1 MASPCTKTDQPV
13 KHYRLIFLMKMRI
26 NDIMHR
32 INKPL
37 IITISGD
44 LGSGKSVLAGALV
57 DYWGAE
63 AYSTGKIQRQ
73 MAEARGISTLE
84 LNKLA
89 ETDKSIDD
97 EIDGNFR
104 QLAQTDTNL
113 VIDSRMAWHF
123 IPESFKIKLEVN
135 PVLAAERIIA
145 ADRSNEKYG
154 DFNATLQGLKDRKT
168 SERERF
174 QKYYNVDIEDQD
186 NYDLVIETTD
196 VTPLSIQIVTN
207 DAIKDWLIQKPY
219 DHFWVGARNLVPS
232 KTKRDLHNTV
242 TVMRK
247 DGFYIILNGHKR
259 VTKSLDR
266 DYSLVPC
273 IRIPEKNI
281 PALDQQVI
289 ETWQQKNDFTFAVDP
304 QRLFKV

>member
-1 MASPCTKTDQPV
+1 
-13 KHYRLIFLMKMRI
+13 
-26 NDIMHR
+26 MHR

-37 IITISGD
+37 IVTISGD
-44 LGSGKSVLAGALV
+44 LGSGKSVLANALMN
-57 DYWGAE
+57 YWSAE
-63 AYSTGKIQRQ
+63 SYSTGKIQRE
-73 MAEARGISTLE
+73 MAEQRGITTLE

-104 QLAQTDTNL
+104 KLSQTDKNL

-145 ADRSNEKYG
+145 ANRSNEKYG
-154 DFNATLQGLKDRKT
+154 DFDATLQGLKDRKL

-196 VTPLSIQIVTN
+196 VTPQAIQIVAN
-207 DAIKDWLIQKPY
+207 DAIKDFLISKPY
-219 DHFWVGARNLVPS
+219 DHFWVGARNLIPS
-232 KTKRDLHNTV
+232 KNKRDLHETV
-242 TVMRK
+242 TVTRK
-247 DGFYIILNGHKR
+247 DGFYVILNGHKR
-259 VTKSLDR
+259 VTKALDR
-266 DYSLVPC
+266 GYSLTPC
-273 IRIPEKNI
+273 IRIPNHTL
-281 PALDQQVI
+281 PNLDPQVI
-289 ETWQQKNDFTFAVDP
+289 QTWQDKNDFTFAVDP
-304 QRLFKV
+304 KRLVDI

>member
-1 MASPCTKTDQPV
+1 MRVV
-13 KHYRLIFLMKMRI
+13 KHLPIDFTRKMGI
-26 NDIMHR
+26 YMDMHR
-32 INKPL
+32 INRPL

-44 LGSGKSVLAGALV
+44 LGGGKSVLANALV

-63 AYSTGKIQRQ
+63 AYSTGKIQRA
-73 MAEARGISTLE
+73 MADERGISTLE

-97 EIDGNFR
+97 EIDSNFKKLS
-104 QLAQTDTNL
+104 QSEKNL

-145 ADRSNEKYG
+145 ANRDNEKYG
-154 DFNATLQGLKDRKT
+154 DFDATLQGLKDRKA

-174 QKYYNVDIEDQD
+174 QKYYGVDIEDQD

-196 VTPLSIQIVTN
+196 VTPQAIQIVAN
-207 DAIKDWLIQKPY
+207 DAIKDWLINKPY
-219 DHFWVGARNLVPS
+219 DHFWVGARNLIPT
-232 KTKRDLHNTV
+232 KNKRDLRGTI

-247 DGFYIILNGHKR
+247 NGFYLILGGHKR
-259 VTKSLDR
+259 VTKALDR
-266 DYSLVPC
+266 GYSLTPC
-273 IRIPEKNI
+273 VKLPNKDLPAMDEK
-281 PALDQQVI
+281 VI
-289 ETWQQKNDFTFAVDP
+289 ETWQEKNDFTFAVDTK
-304 QRLFKV
+304 RLFEG

>member
-1 MASPCTKTDQPV
+1 MGI
-13 KHYRLIFLMKMRI
+13 YR
-26 NDIMHR
+26 DMHR
-32 INKPL
+32 INRPL

-44 LGSGKSVLAGALV
+44 LGGGKSVLANALV

-63 AYSTGKIQRQ
+63 AYSTGKIQRA
-73 MAEARGISTLE
+73 MADERGISTLE

-97 EIDGNFR
+97 EIDSNFKKLS
-104 QLAQTDTNL
+104 QSEKNL

-145 ADRSNEKYG
+145 ANRDNEKYG
-154 DFNATLQGLKDRKT
+154 DFDATLQGLKDRKA

-174 QKYYNVDIEDQD
+174 QKYYGVDIEDQD

-196 VTPLSIQIVTN
+196 VTPQAIQIVAN
-207 DAIKDWLIQKPY
+207 DAIKDWLINKPY
-219 DHFWVGARNLVPS
+219 DHFWVGARNLIPT
-232 KTKRDLHNTV
+232 KNKRDLRGTI

-247 DGFYIILNGHKR
+247 NGFYLILGGHKR
-259 VTKSLDR
+259 VTKALDR
-266 DYSLVPC
+266 GYSLTPC
-273 IRIPEKNI
+273 VKLPNKDLPPMDEK
-281 PALDQQVI
+281 VI
-289 ETWQQKNDFTFAVDP
+289 ETWQEKNDFTFAVDTA
-304 QRLFKV
+304 RLFEG

>member
-1 MASPCTKTDQPV
+1 
-13 KHYRLIFLMKMRI
+13 
-26 NDIMHR
+26 MHR
-32 INKPL
+32 INRPL
-37 IITISGD
+37 IVTISGD
-44 LGSGKSVLAGALV
+44 LGSGKSVLANALV

-63 AYSTGKIQRQ
+63 AYSTGKIQRK
-73 MAEARGISTLE
+73 MAEDRGITTLE

-104 QLAQTDTNL
+104 KLAETDKNL

-145 ADRSNEKYG
+145 ANRDNEKYG
-154 DFNATLQGLKDRKT
+154 DFDATLQGLKDRKS

-174 QKYYNVDIEDQD
+174 QKYYGVDIEDQE

-196 VTPLSIQIVTN
+196 VTPEAIQIVTN

-219 DHFWVGARNLVPS
+219 DHFWVGARNLIPT
-232 KTKRDLHNTV
+232 KNKRDLHNNV
-242 TVMRK
+242 IVMRK
-247 DGFYIILNGHKR
+247 DGFYILLNGHKR

-273 IRIPEKNI
+273 VRVPNKDI
-281 PALDQQVI
+281 PALDKQVI
-289 ETWQQKNDFTFAVDP
+289 DTWQDKNGFTFAVDP
-304 QRLFKV
+304 ARLFGN

>member
-1 MASPCTKTDQPV
+1 
-13 KHYRLIFLMKMRI
+13 
-26 NDIMHR
+26 MHR
-32 INKPL
+32 INRPL

-44 LGSGKSVLAGALV
+44 LGGGKSVLANALV

-63 AYSTGKIQRQ
+63 AYSTGKIQRE
-73 MAEARGISTLE
+73 MAAERGITTLE

-97 EIDGNFR
+97 EIDGNFKK
-104 QLAQTDTNL
+104 LSKTDKNL

-145 ADRSNEKYG
+145 ANRSNEKYG
-154 DFNATLQGLKDRKT
+154 DFDETLKGLKDRKL

-174 QKYYNVDIEDQD
+174 LKYYNVDIEDQD

-196 VTPLSIQIVTN
+196 VTPEAIQIVTN
-207 DAIKDWLIQKPY
+207 DAIKDWLIGKPY
-219 DHFWVGARNLVPS
+219 DQFWVGARNLIPS
-232 KTKRDLHNTV
+232 KAKRDLHSTV
-242 TVMRK
+242 TAARK
-247 DGFYIILNGHKR
+247 DGFYVLINGHKR

-266 DYSLVPC
+266 EYSLVPC
-273 IRIPEKNI
+273 VRIPNKNL
-281 PALDQQVI
+281 PELDQKII
-289 ETWQQKNDFTFAVDP
+289 ETWQKKNGFTFAVSP
-304 QRLFKV
+304 ERLFD

>member
-1 MASPCTKTDQPV
+1 
-13 KHYRLIFLMKMRI
+13 
-26 NDIMHR
+26 MHR
-32 INKPL
+32 INRPL

-44 LGSGKSVLAGALV
+44 LGSGKSVLASALV

-63 AYSTGKIQRQ
+63 LYSTGKIQRQ
-73 MAEARGISTLE
+73 MAEERGITTLE

-97 EIDGNFR
+97 EIDGNFAK
-104 QLAQTDTNL
+104 LSQTDKNL
-113 VIDSRMAWHF
+113 VVDSRMAWHF
-123 IPESFKIKLEVN
+123 IPDSFKIKLEVN

-154 DFNATLQGLKDRKT
+154 DFDATLQGLKDRKA

-174 QKYYNVDIEDQD
+174 KKYYDVDIEDQD

-196 VTPLSIQIVTN
+196 VTPQAIQIVTN
-207 DAIKDWLIQKPY
+207 DAIKDWLIGKPY
-219 DHFWVGARNLVPS
+219 DHFWVRARNLIPT
-232 KTKRDLHNTV
+232 KAKRDLNS
-242 TVMRK
+242 TVMVTRK
-247 DGFYIILNGHKR
+247 DGFYILLNGHKR

-273 IRIPEKNI
+273 VRMGKDKTPTLNPKII
-281 PALDQQVI
+281 QV
-289 ETWQQKNDFTFAVDP
+289 WQEKNDFKFAVDP
-304 QRLFKV
+304 KRLFSE

>member
-1 MASPCTKTDQPV
+1 
-13 KHYRLIFLMKMRI
+13 
-26 NDIMHR
+26 MHR
-32 INKPL
+32 INRSL

-44 LGSGKSVLAGALV
+44 LGSGKSVLAKALV

-63 AYSTGKIQRQ
+63 AYSTGTIQRK
-73 MAEARGISTLE
+73 MAEERGITTLE
-84 LNKLA
+84 LNRLA

-97 EIDGNFR
+97 EIDGNFAK
-104 QLAQTDTNL
+104 LSQTDRNL
-113 VIDSRMAWHF
+113 VVDSRMAWHF
-123 IPESFKIKLEVN
+123 IPDSFKIKLEVN

-145 ADRSNEKYG
+145 ANRENEKYG
-154 DFNATLQGLKDRKT
+154 DFDTTLKGLKGRKS

-196 VTPLSIQIVTN
+196 VTPQAIQIVTN

-219 DHFWVGARNLVPS
+219 DHFWVGARNLLPS
-232 KTKRDLHNTV
+232 KNKRDLHNTV

-247 DGFYIILNGHKR
+247 DGFYVILNGHKR

-266 DYSLVPC
+266 EYSLVPC
-273 IRIPEKNI
+273 VRVPGKGIPDLNKDIINIWQEKNRF
-281 PALDQQVI
+281 
-289 ETWQQKNDFTFAVDP
+289 KFAVDP
-304 QRLFKV
+304 SRLTD

>member
-1 MASPCTKTDQPV
+1 
-13 KHYRLIFLMKMRI
+13 
-26 NDIMHR
+26 MHR
-32 INKPL
+32 INRPL

-44 LGSGKSVLAGALV
+44 LGGGKSVLANALV
-57 DYWGAE
+57 NYWGAE
-63 AYSTGKIQRQ
+63 AYSTGKIQRK
-73 MAEARGISTLE
+73 MAEERGITTLE

-104 QLAQTDTNL
+104 KLAETDRNL

-145 ADRSNEKYG
+145 ANRAEEKYG
-154 DFNATLQGLKDRKT
+154 DFDATLQGLKDRKA

-174 QKYYNVDIEDQD
+174 MKYYGVDIEDQD

-196 VTPLSIQIVTN
+196 VTPEAIQIVTN
-207 DAIKDWLIQKPY
+207 DAIKDWLINKPY
-219 DHFWVGARNLVPS
+219 DHFWVGARNLIPT
-232 KTKRDLHNTV
+232 KNKRDLRSTI

-247 DGFYIILNGHKR
+247 NGFYVLLGGHKR
-259 VTKSLDR
+259 VTKALDR
-266 DYSLVPC
+266 GYSLTPC
-273 IRIPEKNI
+273 VKLPRKELPAMDEK
-281 PALDQQVI
+281 VI
-289 ETWQQKNDFTFAVDP
+289 ETWQEKNNFKFAVDTS
-304 QRLFKV
+304 RLFEN

>member
-1 MASPCTKTDQPV
+1 
-13 KHYRLIFLMKMRI
+13 
-26 NDIMHR
+26 MHR
-32 INKPL
+32 INRPL

-44 LGSGKSVLAGALV
+44 LGGGKSVLANALV

-63 AYSTGKIQRQ
+63 AYSTGKIQRA
-73 MAEARGISTLE
+73 MADERGISTLE

-97 EIDGNFR
+97 EIDSNFKKLS
-104 QLAQTDTNL
+104 QSEQNL

-145 ADRSNEKYG
+145 ANRTEEKYG
-154 DFNATLQGLKDRKT
+154 DFDATLQGLKDRKA

-174 QKYYNVDIEDQD
+174 QKYYGVDIEDQD

-196 VTPLSIQIVTN
+196 VTPQAIQIVAN
-207 DAIKDWLIQKPY
+207 DAIKDWLINKPY
-219 DHFWVGARNLVPS
+219 DHFWVGARNLIPT
-232 KTKRDLHNTV
+232 KNKRDLRGTI

-247 DGFYIILNGHKR
+247 NGFYLILGGHKR
-259 VTKSLDR
+259 VTKALDR
-266 DYSLVPC
+266 GYSLTPC
-273 IRIPEKNI
+273 IKMPNKDLPTMDEK
-281 PALDQQVI
+281 VI
-289 ETWQQKNDFTFAVDP
+289 ETWQEKNDFTFAVDTK
-304 QRLFKV
+304 RLFEG

>member
-1 MASPCTKTDQPV
+1 
-13 KHYRLIFLMKMRI
+13 
-26 NDIMHR
+26 MHR
-32 INKPL
+32 INRPL
-37 IITISGD
+37 IVTISGD
-44 LGSGKSVLAGALV
+44 LGSGKSILANALV

-63 AYSTGKIQRQ
+63 AYSTGKIQRK
-73 MAEARGISTLE
+73 MAEDKGISTLE

-89 ETDKSIDD
+89 ETDKTIDD

-104 QLAQTDTNL
+104 KLAQNDKNL
-113 VIDSRMAWHF
+113 VIDSRMSWHF

-145 ADRSNEKYG
+145 ANRTEEKYG
-154 DFNATLQGLKDRKT
+154 DFDATLRGLKDRKL

-196 VTPLSIQIVTN
+196 VTPQSIQIVTN
-207 DAIKDWLIQKPY
+207 DAIKDWLIGKPY
-219 DHFWVGARNLVPS
+219 EHFWVGARNLIPS
-232 KTKRDLHNTV
+232 KNKRDLHETV

-259 VTKSLDR
+259 VTKALDR
-266 DYSLVPC
+266 GYSLTPC
-273 IRIPEKNI
+273 VRIPNKPMPNLNANI
-281 PALDQQVI
+281 I
-289 ETWQQKNDFTFAVDP
+289 ETWQDKNDFTFAVSP
-304 QRLFKV
+304 GRLLG